1 MIFYYTG
8 AASLDASQNLEYLSL
23 GGFKSNTPIPNSKET
38 SIFDEISFL
47 GLKEGRDSTLCI
59 MLKNETE
66 NSKNN
71 ILFWLEY
78 PSDSE
83 CEYEVAFVLPNSLG
97 QVELIE
103 SQFATPYNAS
113 FVSCL
118 GEINKINIGNLE
130 KNEIIALWIKRK
142 IKNDLNN
149 YSIES
154 IKNRFKEKNKDSLGN
169 LDLSKLEEI
178 SIKMDWDD

>member
-118 GEINKINIGNLE
+118 GEINKINIKIKKKIKKE
-130 KNEIIALWIKRK
+130 KN
-142 IKNDLNN
+142 NN
-149 YSIES
+149 SIES
-154 IKNRFKEKNKDSLGN
+154 IKNKKKKKNKDSLGN